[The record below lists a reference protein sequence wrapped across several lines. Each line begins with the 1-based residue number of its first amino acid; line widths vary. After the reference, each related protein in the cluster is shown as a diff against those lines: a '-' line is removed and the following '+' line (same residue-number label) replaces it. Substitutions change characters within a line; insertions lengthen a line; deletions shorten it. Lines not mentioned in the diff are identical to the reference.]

1 MGPLAGLKVVELA
14 GLGPAPCAGMMLAD
28 MGAEVVLVERRHPNA
43 NSASMVYALWDSS
56 IGASA
61 RLRST
66 SSIRLRPRW
75 FCV

>member
-43 NSASMVYALWDSS
+43 NSAGIDGMRAAGFVH
-56 IGASA
+56 
-61 RLRST
+61 
-66 SSIRLRPRW
+66 RPRW